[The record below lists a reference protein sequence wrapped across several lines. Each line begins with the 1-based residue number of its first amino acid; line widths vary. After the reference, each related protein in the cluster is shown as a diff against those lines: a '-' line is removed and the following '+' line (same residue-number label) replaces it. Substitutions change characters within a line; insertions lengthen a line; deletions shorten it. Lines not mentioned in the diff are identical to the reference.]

1 MSNYVHSSGKIPGQ
15 TQTTIC
21 YSEQNVYAFVVN
33 IHCYIPLTFKV
44 AGEDVAVPALFF
56 ASQKYCPL

>member
-1 MSNYVHSSGKIPGQ
+1 MPNYVHSSGKISSQ
-15 TQTTIC
+15 TQTTC
-21 YSEQNVYAFVVN
+21 YTEHNVYAFVVN

-44 AGEDVAVPALFF
+44 AREDVVVPALFF